1 MLSFEEKIA
10 GMVGI
15 ILLLSFI
22 NAFVFYFHSNTT
34 NKHSEITKDP
44 IDVYIYKITN
54 HYETHSKEEK
64 SEEQIFEELEKQD
77 ERKEGEIVK
86 QLVNQ
91 HNYMFEYTPI
101 GYVIMKYNN
110 EINGFEYYAN
120 RSLPYRLLEA
130 LAKKFVMIFG
140 CKKLY
145 KHMKHEV
152 KKTETQKK
160 IQHKTYAK
168 LKPIQ
173 KEKIEKIMNIYHFKG
188 KTNEFNFLQ
197 SCKLDKV
204 GKDNQIEFSYS
215 DFKRKN
221 TKNKK

>member
-1 MLSFEEKIA
+1 MLSFEEKTL

-15 ILLLSFI
+15 IIFLSFI
-22 NAFVFYFHSNTT
+22 NAFFVYFYSKPS
-34 NKHSEITKDP
+34 KHPEITKDP
-44 IDVYIYKITN
+44 IDIYIKKITSR
-54 HYETHSKEEK
+54 YETHCKKEK
-64 SEEQIFEELEKQD
+64 NEELEKQD
-77 ERKEGEIVK
+77 QRKEGEIEK
-86 QLVNQ
+86 QLVNPY
-91 HNYMFEYTPI
+91 NYMFEYTPL
-101 GYVIMKYNN
+101 GYVTMKYNS

-130 LAKKFVMIFG
+130 LGKKFVMLFG

-145 KHMKHEV
+145 KQMKHEV

-173 KEKIEKIMNIYHFKG
+173 KEKIEKTMNIYYFKG

-197 SCKLDKV
+197 SRKVDNITKDK
-204 GKDNQIEFSYS
+204 QIEFSYS

-221 TKNKK
+221 AKNKK

>member
-1 MLSFEEKIA
+1 MITIDEKIV
-10 GMVGI
+10 GMFG
-15 ILLLSFI
+15 ILLFLSFI
-22 NAFVFYFHSNTT
+22 NAFVYHFYSKTAKNP
-34 NKHSEITKDP
+34 EITRDP
-44 IDVYIYKITN
+44 IDVYINKITTR
-54 HYETHSKEEK
+54 YEKHCKEEK
-64 SEEQIFEELEKQD
+64 NEELEKQD
-77 ERKEGEIVK
+77 QRKEGEIEK
-86 QLVNQ
+86 QIVNPY
-91 HNYMFEYTPI
+91 NYMFEYTPL
-101 GYVIMKYNN
+101 GYVTMKYNS

-130 LAKKFVMIFG
+130 LGKKFVMLFG

-145 KHMKHEV
+145 KQMKHEV

-173 KEKIEKIMNIYHFKG
+173 KEKIEKTMNIYHFKG

-197 SCKLDKV
+197 SRKVDNITKDK
-204 GKDNQIEFSYS
+204 QIEFSYS

-221 TKNKK
+221 AKNKK

>member
-1 MLSFEEKIA
+1 MITIDEKIV
-10 GMVGI
+10 GMFG
-15 ILLLSFI
+15 ILLFLSFI
-22 NAFVFYFHSNTT
+22 NAFLVYFYSKPS
-34 NKHSEITKDP
+34 KHPEITKDP
-44 IDVYIYKITN
+44 IVIYIKKITSR
-54 HYETHSKEEK
+54 YETHCKKEK
-64 SEEQIFEELEKQD
+64 NEELEKQD
-77 ERKEGEIVK
+77 QRKEGEIEK
-86 QLVNQ
+86 QLVNPY
-91 HNYMFEYTPI
+91 NYMFEYTPL
-101 GYVIMKYNN
+101 GYVTMKYNS

-130 LAKKFVMIFG
+130 LGKKFVMLFG

-145 KHMKHEV
+145 KQMKHEV

-173 KEKIEKIMNIYHFKG
+173 KEKIEKTMNIYYFKG

-197 SCKLDKV
+197 SRKVDNITKDK
-204 GKDNQIEFSYS
+204 QIEFSYS

-221 TKNKK
+221 AKNKK